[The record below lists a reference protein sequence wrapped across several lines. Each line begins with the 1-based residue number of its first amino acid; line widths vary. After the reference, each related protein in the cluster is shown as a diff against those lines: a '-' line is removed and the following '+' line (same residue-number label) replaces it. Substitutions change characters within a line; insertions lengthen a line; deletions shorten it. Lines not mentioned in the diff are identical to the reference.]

1 MEEKKNGDIGM
12 WGQEFISGQIK
23 NEMSIRN
30 QVMIRVSICTWILEL
45 RGGILTRDI
54 NWRVIISV
62 QIIINVMRY
71 VRH

>member
-1 MEEKKNGDIGM
+1 M
-12 WGQEFISGQIK
+12 WVQEFISGQIK

-30 QVMIRVSICTWILEL
+30 QVMILVSICTLILEM